1 MKKPYEKPT
10 LTAQG
15 ALDEVTAQ
23 PISWMEPPKHT
34 PPGGGGGGGGHDD
47 DKSDDD
53 NN

>member
-34 PPGGGGGGGGHDD
+34 PPGGGGGGGHND
-47 DKSDDD
+47 DKSDDKD
-53 NN
+53 N